1 MYGCCH
7 ITPDLIRNSALK
19 ALYLFQPKFP
29 PRAER
34 GTGEAGGRDHPHP
47 RPPHPWFCLPPLVS
61 SPSVGNWLSKD
72 QPRAGSGLGLG
83 STSGLGTLTPRA
95 AALPPPPSPPAICL
109 AALCHGGPAPSP
121 AGERSATGAG
131 LRPGR
136 GVSATGRCRRSDRAE
151 GRQRGG
157 GAVSEGGRGWVGG
170 VAAGIKKG
178 PRHFDNFSSYS
189 GDGLCRA
196 AVGLPLLVKRNS
208 SLVLS
213 TTAASAAF
221 LGEPT

>member
-95 AALPPPPSPPAICL
+95 AALPPPPPFTARHLPRCPL
-109 AALCHGGPAPSP
+109 PWR
-121 AGERSATGAG
+121 AGT
-131 LRPGR
+131 
-136 GVSATGRCRRSDRAE
+136 VSCWRTLSNWCWS
-151 GRQRGG
+151 
-157 GAVSEGGRGWVGG
+157 
-170 VAAGIKKG
+170 AAGARSICYG
-178 PRHFDNFSSYS
+178 TVPP
-189 GDGLCRA
+189 
-196 AVGLPLLVKRNS
+196 V
-208 SLVLS
+208 
-213 TTAASAAF
+213 
-221 LGEPT
+221 

>member
-1 MYGCCH
+1 MVYGCCH

-95 AALPPPPSPPAICL
+95 AALPPLHRPPFASL
-109 AALCHGGPAPSP
+109 PSAM
-121 AGERSATGAG
+121 AGRHRLLLENAQQLVLVCGRGEEYLLRDGAAG
-131 LRPGR
+131 LTVLRDAS
-136 GVSATGRCRRSDRAE
+136 V
-151 GRQRGG
+151 
-157 GAVSEGGRGWVGG
+157 V
-170 VAAGIKKG
+170 
-178 PRHFDNFSSYS
+178 
-189 GDGLCRA
+189 
-196 AVGLPLLVKRNS
+196 VGL
-208 SLVLS
+208 
-213 TTAASAAF
+213 
-221 LGEPT
+221 